1 MKLALDALDTTSQLK
16 TLAGYHVGGCLD
28 RAVAKAGRFLMG
40 RSVLVMNENVA
51 FSLVKYSP
59 LT

>member
-1 MKLALDALDTTSQLK
+1 M
-16 TLAGYHVGGCLD
+16 D